1 LVITNTFKVT
11 IPSGKIV
18 ENRKKKKNT
27 TVSGGVSAI
36 ICDKID
42 SLKVEKVYPKN

>member
-1 LVITNTFKVT
+1 LVIKNTFKVT

-18 ENRKKKKNT
+18 ENRKKKNT